1 MRDVRVIRKRERLAK
16 KDMTAQHNPSAPVR
30 LLIAENSE
38 NAAQEFDSLLRD
50 AGIPTRSEIID
61 LPMAVDAMHE
71 ADLLLAN
78 SSLPELEQIIPRL
91 SSRSPNVPIVL
102 VNYEGAT
109 ITTTRGMQLGA
120 ADVVP
125 KSEPE
130 HLVLVVKREL
140 ENVLQ
145 YHSLSQ
151 TRRALEETEQ
161 RCQLLLRSSKAAI
174 AYVHDGMH
182 IYANEGYL
190 NLFGFEDVEDLIGL
204 PHMDLLDAD
213 SAVALKVAMKQFQRD
228 GEEKEIAFVG
238 QSTSEDAIE
247 GTMTLAAAEYEG
259 EHCMQVTVRTGTA
272 SDAQMAAPGVA
283 VPTDDA
289 STANGGGA
297 ADARLPAFFDA
308 VAGKSKSPSAPAF
321 SAMFVAEVDHYAEL
335 QRSHGLAGALQVCRD
350 VEQCLG
356 ELIPADVLVRL
367 ADHQFAFVVSADN
380 EDEAHAETDQLRGTV
395 EGLLLEVR
403 ERTVRPTV
411 TLAGVE
417 IAPEEDQD
425 VRDGLEGWLNEAY
438 DVLRASMDES
448 EGNRIELKTAS
459 GSDEPESESARLL
472 RLINEAID
480 DQRFVLLF
488 QPMISLH
495 GDSDEHYEVLLR
507 MLDDEGNQMLP
518 GDFLRT
524 AIDNNLAGRIDRWV
538 ILQAIKSL
546 SAHRAKGNLT
556 RLTVNLTSN
565 SVTDPEF
572 LEWLGVAFKA
582 VRLPT
587 DAVVLQITEHDA
599 NTYVRQTREF
609 VEQLKQMHCV
619 ASLSRFGRLAN
630 AFELLDHIAAEYVKI
645 DGSLIEKISTN
656 SEAREALTE
665 MIQGLQGAGKLTV
678 VPMVES
684 ANTLSTLWQAGAN
697 YVAGHY
703 LQEPSTAMDY
713 DFSADD

>member
-1 MRDVRVIRKRERLAK
+1 
-16 KDMTAQHNPSAPVR
+16 MTAQHNPSAPVR

-71 ADLLLAN
+71 ADILLAN
-78 SSLPELEQIIPRL
+78 SSLPELEQFIPRL
-91 SSRSPNVPIVL
+91 SSQAPNVPIVL
-102 VNYEGAT
+102 VNYENAT
-109 ITTTRGMQLGA
+109 ITTTRGLQLGA

-140 ENVLQ
+140 EHVLQ
-145 YHSLSQ
+145 YHSLSR

-228 GEEKEIAFVG
+228 GEEKEIEFVG
-238 QSTSEDAIE
+238 QSTSEEAIE

-259 EHCMQVTVRTGTA
+259 EHCMQVTVRTGKT
-272 SDAQMAAPGVA
+272 SDSQGTVPGAGAVA
-283 VPTDDA
+283 GDA
-289 STANGGGA
+289 STANGDGSVP
-297 ADARLPAFFDA
+297 ADVRLHAFFDA
-308 VAGKSKSPSAPAF
+308 IAGNARSRPEDSFTAV
-321 SAMFVAEVDHYAEL
+321 FVAEIDDYAET
-335 QRSHGLAGALQVCRD
+335 QRSHGLAGALEVCRE
-350 VEQCLG
+350 VEHCLG
-356 ELIPADVLVRL
+356 ELIGTDVLHHL
-367 ADHQFAFVVSADN
+367 ADHQFAFAVTADN
-380 EDEAHAETDQLRGTV
+380 EDEARAEADQLRGTV
-395 EGLLLEVR
+395 EGLLLEIR
-403 ERTVRPTV
+403 EKTVRPTV

-417 IAPEEDQD
+417 ITPEEDQD
-425 VRDGLEGWLNEAY
+425 LRNCLESCLNQAY
-438 DVLRASMDES
+438 DVLRTFMDQND
-448 EGNRIELKTAS
+448 GNSVELKTS
-459 GSDEPESESARLL
+459 GRGDEPESESARLL

-524 AIDNNLAGRIDRWV
+524 AIENNLAGRIDRWV

-556 RLTVNLTSN
+556 RLTINLTSN
-565 SVTDPEF
+565 SVNDPEF

-587 DAVVLQITEHDA
+587 DAVVLQITEQDA

-609 VEQLKQMHCV
+609 VEKLKQMHCV

-630 AFELLDHIAAEYVKI
+630 AFELLDHIPAEYVKV
-645 DGSLIEKISTN
+645 DGSLIEKVSSS
-656 SEAREALTE
+656 SEAREKLTE
-665 MIQGLQGAGKLTV
+665 MIHGLQGAGKLTV

-684 ANTLSTLWQAGAN
+684 ANVLSTLWQAGAN

-703 LQEPSTAMDY
+703 LQEPSTNMDY

>member
-1 MRDVRVIRKRERLAK
+1 
-16 KDMTAQHNPSAPVR
+16 MTAQHNPSAPVR
-30 LLIAENSE
+30 VLIAENSE

-91 SSRSPNVPIVL
+91 SDQAPNVPIVL
-102 VNYEGAT
+102 VNYDDAT

-140 ENVLQ
+140 EHVLQ
-145 YHSLSQ
+145 YQSLSQ
-151 TRRALEETEQ
+151 TRRALQETEQ

-190 NLFGFEDVEDLIGL
+190 KLFGFADVEDLIGL

-228 GEEKEIAFVG
+228 GEEKEIEFIG
-238 QSTSEDAIE
+238 QNTSEETIE

-259 EHCMQVTVRTGTA
+259 EHCMQVTVRTGRAT
-272 SDAQMAAPGVA
+272 DAPGA
-283 VPTDDA
+283 AQAAGDDA
-289 STANGGGA
+289 STANGEGSA
-297 ADARLPAFFDA
+297 PADVRLHAFFDT
-308 VAGKSKSPSAPAF
+308 VAGNPRTRSEDTF
-321 SAMFVAEVDHYAEL
+321 SAMFVAEIDHYAEL
-335 QRSHGLAGALQVCRD
+335 QRTHGLAGALEVCRH

-356 ELIPADVLVRL
+356 ELIASDALHRL
-367 ADHQFAFVVSADN
+367 ADHQFAFAVTADN
-380 EDEAHAETDQLRGTV
+380 EDEVRAEADQLRGTV
-395 EGLLLEVR
+395 EASLLEVR
-403 ERTVRPTV
+403 ERTVRPTI
-411 TLAGVE
+411 TLAGME
-417 IAPEEDQD
+417 IATAEDQG
-425 VRDGLEGWLNEAY
+425 VRDRLEDCLNEAY
-438 DVLRASMDES
+438 DVLRTSMEHN
-448 EGNRIELKTAS
+448 EGNCVELESQGT
-459 GSDEPESESARLL
+459 GDEPESESARLL

-507 MLDDEGNQMLP
+507 MLDDEGKQMLP
-518 GDFLRT
+518 GAFLRT
-524 AIDNNLAGRIDRWV
+524 AIENNLAGRIDRWV

-556 RLTVNLTSN
+556 RLTINLTSN
-565 SVTDPEF
+565 SVNDPEF

-587 DAVVLQITEHDA
+587 DAVVLQITEQDA
-599 NTYVRQTREF
+599 STYVRQTREF
-609 VEQLKQMHCV
+609 FEQLKQMHCV
-619 ASLSRFGRLAN
+619 ASLSRFGRLGSS
-630 AFELLDHIAAEYVKI
+630 FELLEQIPAEYVKV
-645 DGSLIEKISTN
+645 DGSLIEKVASS

-665 MIQGLQGAGKLTV
+665 MIQGLQSAGKLTV

-684 ANTLSTLWQAGAN
+684 ANILSALWQAGAN

-703 LQEPSTAMDY
+703 LQEPSKNMDY